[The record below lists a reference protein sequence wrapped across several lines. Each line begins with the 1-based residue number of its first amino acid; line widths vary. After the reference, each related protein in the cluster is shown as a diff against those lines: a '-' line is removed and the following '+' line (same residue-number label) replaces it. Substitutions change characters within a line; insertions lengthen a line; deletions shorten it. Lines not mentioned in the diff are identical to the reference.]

1 MVFCL
6 VRMKIVLL
14 RASVS
19 SRKYKRSPFQKERAL
34 SLLIEGIPN
43 LTLSPFRYRTKSSIK
58 PAIPRQKK
66 MEEKREIVT
75 F

>member
-14 RASVS
+14 RVSVS
-19 SRKYKRSPFQKERAL
+19 SRKYMRSLFQKERAL

-66 MEEKREIVT
+66 WRKKEK
-75 F
+75 

>member
-1 MVFCL
+1 
-6 VRMKIVLL
+6 MKIVLL
-14 RASVS
+14 RVSVGS
-19 SRKYKRSPFQKERAL
+19 SKYKRSFIPKREGPEPVDRV
-34 SLLIEGIPN
+34 IEGIPN

-66 MEEKREIVT
+66 MEEKREIIT